1 MRETPCS
8 VDSSADDHNPRI
20 FRGLELC
27 IKIALSRT
35 RSKYYTRIADR
46 MTMPSP
52 RLVLIG
58 LDAASS
64 PLIRKWAAAGEL
76 PAIGR
81 LLESGF
87 TATVATPPGV
97 LEGGIWPT
105 FLTSMSPARHGMFS
119 HLNLKRATYDL
130 EVGMYADRL
139 PAPPFWAYLSRA
151 GRRVAVIDAPFAR
164 PVKDLN
170 GIQVT
175 NWGAHDPWCWKR
187 SSWPPDLI
195 DDLLQRFGS
204 HPVDNCDAE
213 GRSLADY
220 DVLRMRLIAGVQ
232 RKAALLRYYLE
243 RERWDFFF
251 GVFSESH
258 CAGHQFWHLMDPR
271 HPRYDATASD
281 TLRSTIRDV
290 YRAIDAG
297 IGALLESVSPDT
309 HLLIMSSHGMG
320 PYYAGSHL
328 LDRVLEKLGLASP
341 EVALSLTATESTS
354 DELTV
359 GQHLWELRNLL
370 PSRLRLELKSRL
382 PVLVTSV
389 RRSMSGPDLNPWCRS
404 RAFAVPSNNMTG
416 AIRINLKGREP
427 EGLVEPGAEYEALRK
442 EIIDALIELNNA
454 ETGQP
459 AVQWVARVEELYKGP
474 RLRDMPD
481 LFVEWDHSAPIAALS
496 SPRIGQVSQP
506 FAGHRTGD
514 HWPNGLLV
522 GRGIG
527 LRSGEVNHLVRTEDI
542 GPTVLDFFGV
552 QRPLGCEGH
561 SALPFIRE

>member
-1 MRETPCS
+1 MS
-8 VDSSADDHNPRI
+8 
-20 FRGLELC
+20 
-27 IKIALSRT
+27 
-35 RSKYYTRIADR
+35 
-46 MTMPSP
+46 SP

-76 PAIGR
+76 PVIAR
-81 LLESGF
+81 LLESGVS
-87 TATVATPPGV
+87 ATVATPLGV

-105 FLTSMSPARHGMFS
+105 FLTSMSPAHHGMFS

-130 EVGMYADRL
+130 EVGMYANRL
-139 PAPPFWAYLSRA
+139 PAPPFWAHLSRA
-151 GRRVAVIDAPFAR
+151 GKRVAVIDAPFAR
-164 PVKDLN
+164 PVKGLN

-187 SSWPPDLI
+187 SSWPPPLI
-195 DDLLQRFGS
+195 DDLVRRFGS
-204 HPVDNCDAE
+204 HPVDTCDAE
-213 GRSLADY
+213 DRSLADY
-220 DVLRMRLIAGVQ
+220 DALRTRLIAGVE
-232 RKAALLRYYLE
+232 RKAALLRHCFE

-271 HPRYDATASD
+271 HPRHEPNASD
-281 TLRSTIRDV
+281 ALRSTIRDV

-297 IGALLESVSPDT
+297 VGALLESLAPDT
-309 HLLIMSSHGMG
+309 HLLLMSSHGMG

-328 LDRVLEKLGLASP
+328 LDRVLERLGLYDSEIATPSSTMTGSP
-341 EVALSLTATESTS
+341 SE
-354 DELTV
+354 ELTL
-359 GQHLWELRNLL
+359 GRHLWALRNLL
-370 PSRLRLELKSRL
+370 PNGLRLELKSRL
-382 PVLVTSV
+382 PMLITTL
-389 RRSMSGPDLNPWCRS
+389 RRSMSGPDRNPWCRS

-427 EGLVEPGAEYEALRK
+427 EGLVAPGTEYEGLRK
-442 EIIDALIELNNA
+442 EIGDALMELQNP

-459 AVQWVARVEELYKGP
+459 AVRWVARVEELYEGP

-496 SPRIGQVSQP
+496 SPRIGRVSQA

-514 HWPNGLLV
+514 HWANGLLIA
-522 GRGIG
+522 RGMG
-527 LRSGEVNHLVRTEDI
+527 FQSGNVNELVRTQDI

-552 QRPLGCEGH
+552 QRPPGCEGH
-561 SALPFIRE
+561 ALQFLRT